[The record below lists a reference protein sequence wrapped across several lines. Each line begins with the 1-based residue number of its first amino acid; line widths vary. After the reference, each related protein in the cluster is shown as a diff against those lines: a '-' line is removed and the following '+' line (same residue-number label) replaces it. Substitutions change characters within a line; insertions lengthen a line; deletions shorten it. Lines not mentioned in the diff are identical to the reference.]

1 MATRAPR
8 IETPRLILREWTAA
22 DREPFARLNADGRV
36 MEHFP
41 SVLTTEESDAMA
53 DRIEA
58 NLERRGFGLFAAELR
73 ATGRFIGFIGLS
85 VPAFEAHFTPCVEIG
100 WRIAFD
106 CWGQGLATEGARE
119 VLRCGFDILELG
131 EIVSFA
137 VTANLRSR
145 RVMERIG
152 MTHDPADDFDHPLLP
167 DGHPL
172 RRHVLYRTQS
182 KPGR

>member
-36 MEHFP
+36 MGHFP

-73 ATGRFIGFIGLS
+73 TTGRFIGFIGLS
-85 VPAFEAHFTPCVEIG
+85 VPRFEAYFTPCVEIG

-106 CWGQGLATEGARE
+106 CWGQGLATEAALA
-119 VLRCGFDILELG
+119 VLEYAFSTLG
-131 EIVSFA
+131 IETIFA
-137 VTANLRSR
+137 GHHPSNDASR
-145 RVMERIG
+145 RVLGKLGFEYVGDEFYAPSGVVEPIY
-152 MTHDPADDFDHPLLP
+152 D
-167 DGHPL
+167 
-172 RRHVLYRTQS
+172 RRKEDWRSLQ
-182 KPGR
+182 K

>member
-73 ATGRFIGFIGLS
+73 TTGRFIGFIGLS
-85 VPAFEAHFTPCVEIG
+85 VPRFEAYFTPCVEIG

-106 CWGQGLATEGARE
+106 CWGQGWPRRGRERFSGMASTSWSWAR
-119 VLRCGFDILELG
+119 LFP
-131 EIVSFA
+131 
-137 VTANLRSR
+137 SR
-145 RVMERIG
+145 
-152 MTHDPADDFDHPLLP
+152 
-167 DGHPL
+167 L
-172 RRHVLYRTQS
+172 RRTCARGASWSVS
-182 KPGR
+182 G